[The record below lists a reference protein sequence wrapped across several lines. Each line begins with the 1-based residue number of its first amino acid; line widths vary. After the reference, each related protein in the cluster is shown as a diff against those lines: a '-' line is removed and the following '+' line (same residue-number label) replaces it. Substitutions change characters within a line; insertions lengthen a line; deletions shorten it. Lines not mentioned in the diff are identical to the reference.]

1 MLQDQNDIPPVFL
14 TILTKPLVL
23 NDDTEIGTSV
33 ITLTASDADGTA
45 PNNLVSKLKLKTI
58 YSKVEWICQTT
69 FQVIVRNSSGIE
81 NNCYMLSLVFK

>member
-45 PNNLVSKLKLKTI
+45 PNNIVSKLNLKTN
-58 YSKVEWICQTT
+58 Y
-69 FQVIVRNSSGIE
+69 
-81 NNCYMLSLVFK
+81 

>member
-45 PNNLVSKLKLKTI
+45 PNNVVSELKLKTNYLKI
-58 YSKVEWICQTT
+58 ECTRQTT
-69 FQVIVRNSSGIE
+69 FQAIVPNSSGME
-81 NNCYMLSLVFK
+81 NNCYNVIISF

>member
-45 PNNLVSKLKLKTI
+45 PNNLVSKIKLKTNI
-58 YSKVEWICQTT
+58 QKLNGSVKQLFKLLSVTVQELKTTVICY
-69 FQVIVRNSSGIE
+69 R
-81 NNCYMLSLVFK
+81 

>member
-45 PNNLVSKLKLKTI
+45 PNNVVSKLKLKTNYLKI
-58 YSKVEWICQTT
+58 ECTRQTT
-69 FQVIVRNSSGIE
+69 FQAIVPSSSGMK
-81 NNCYMLSLVFK
+81 NNCYNVIISF

>member
-45 PNNLVSKLKLKTI
+45 PNNVVSELKLKTNYLKI
-58 YSKVEWICQTT
+58 ECTRQTI
-69 FQVIVRNSSGIE
+69 FQAIVPNSSGME
-81 NNCYMLSLVFK
+81 NNCYNVIISF